1 MKNEQTNEQKAR
13 ELGQK
18 YQTPCHGIGDCEFEA
33 YKAAME
39 MAEWKEQQMLEHRKI
54 IRNHWQNFYEEQ
66 KQLLIEKAAEWLINN
81 TVTVK
86 NDNCEYT
93 ASSYDVTKE
102 LFIEEF
108 KKAME
113 E

>member
-1 MKNEQTNEQKAR
+1 MTNEQKAR

-39 MAEWKEQQMLEHRKI
+39 MAEWKDKKM
-54 IRNHWQNFYEEQ
+54 
-66 KQLLIEKAAEWLINN
+66 IEKALQIYLKELIQFNN
-81 TVTVK
+81 LLVRL
-86 NDNCEYT
+86 NPEYDKLIDVDK
-93 ASSYDVTKE
+93 SYDD
-102 LFIEEF
+102 F
-108 KKAME
+108 KKKLE